1 MQKKIPQMQWRVG
14 RKDDSRKKA
23 NDWSSLWIDTTMEGG
38 FSPTYERSRSMSLDF
53 LNAAMGCLFVGVW
66 IIVGH
71 IIAVDY
77 F

>member
-1 MQKKIPQMQWRVG
+1 
-14 RKDDSRKKA
+14 
-23 NDWSSLWIDTTMEGG
+23 
-38 FSPTYERSRSMSLDF
+38 MSLDF

-66 IIVGH
+66 IMVGH

>member
-1 MQKKIPQMQWRVG
+1 M
-14 RKDDSRKKA
+14 D
-23 NDWSSLWIDTTMEGG
+23 GG
-38 FSPTYERSRSMSLDF
+38 FSIPFERSRSMSLDF
-53 LNAAMGCLFVGVW
+53 MNAMMGCLFLGVW